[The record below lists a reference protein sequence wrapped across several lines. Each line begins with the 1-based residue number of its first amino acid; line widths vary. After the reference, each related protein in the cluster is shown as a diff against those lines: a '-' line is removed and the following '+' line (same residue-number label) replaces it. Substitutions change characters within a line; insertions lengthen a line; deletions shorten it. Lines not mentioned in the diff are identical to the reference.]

1 MDLVR
6 EGFDCVLRVGTL
18 GDSNLVARPLGAF
31 AIVNVASPDYL
42 RRQGTP
48 RTLQD
53 LSEHQL
59 IHYVPTLGNK
69 SPGWE
74 YPDGDGYASLPMAGN
89 VTVNNSEAYQAAC
102 LAGLGLIQVP
112 LAGVRALLASG
123 QLVEVLPELP
133 AEPMPV
139 AMLYANRRHLPKRVH
154 AFMGWMDGV
163 MGPILLKHQEN

>member
-1 MDLVR
+1 M
-6 EGFDCVLRVGTL
+6 
-18 GDSNLVARPLGAF
+18 GAVPVQPRR
-31 AIVNVASPDYL
+31 VNVASPDYL
-42 RRQGTP
+42 RRHGTP
-48 RTLQD
+48 RTLHD
-53 LSEHQL
+53 LGEHQP

-69 SPGWE
+69 SPGWD

-112 LAGVRALLASG
+112 LVGVRGLLASG
-123 QLVEVLPELP
+123 ALVEVLPEFP

-154 AFMGWMDGV
+154 AFMGWVEQAHGR
-163 MGPILLKHQEN
+163 IQ